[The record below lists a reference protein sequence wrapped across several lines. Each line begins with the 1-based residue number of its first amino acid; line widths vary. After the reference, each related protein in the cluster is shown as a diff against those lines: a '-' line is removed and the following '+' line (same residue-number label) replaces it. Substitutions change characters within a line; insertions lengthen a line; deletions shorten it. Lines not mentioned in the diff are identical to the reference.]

1 MLILL
6 PNDPAGLD
14 TLVASLNI
22 SVLSDVVRQVEARG
36 DVRVQLPK
44 FELESELDLQPL
56 LIEVSTVPASQPAT
70 AQSRDGVPRRA
81 SLPFSGAIRAQPLL
95 VGERAGPVGGGEVFE
110 HPLGY
115 VATRS

>member
-14 TLVASLNI
+14 TLVASLNMT
-22 SVLSDVVRQVEARG
+22 VLSDVVRQVEARG

-56 LIEVSTVPASQPAT
+56 LIEVSTVPSEVSLVPASQTSA
-70 AQSRDGVPRRA
+70 AESRGGVPRRA
-81 SLPFSGAIRAQPLL
+81 SITNSLL
-95 VGERAGPVGGGEVFE
+95 KAHQVIGDYKQLFC
-110 HPLGY
+110 
-115 VATRS
+115 